1 MNKVIKKISFYIA
14 LLNVYSATGQ
24 TQLPNI
30 LMILVD
36 DMGYGDLGSY
46 NSKSKIP
53 TPNMDRLAA
62 EGIRFSNAYCSASV
76 STPTRYSLM
85 TGQYPWRTSK
95 KGGVLTNYQPSM
107 IEKGRLTLP
116 KMLQQAGY
124 ETAGFGKWHLGTR
137 FQTTDGKNPVGYG
150 KFADKNNG
158 ANLDFTKP
166 VIGGPTEHGFD
177 YWLGFSC
184 ASECWILKNDRIMGA
199 FKHEFFTT
207 PVVPQNDEFKRIQ
220 LVDYL
225 PFITE
230 QSINYIQAQ
239 SEKKNDKP
247 FFLYFAPYAPHIPLM
262 VSPEF
267 VGKTK
272 AGYYADYV
280 HEIDHYIGQVLATL
294 DRLGLADNTLVLLA
308 SDNGSQ
314 FISTSPED
322 DPTKVSNSPSGIN
335 REIRPNAHHPNFPFS
350 GTKWSINEGGLRTP
364 LIARW
369 PGHFPKAKT
378 SDQLIALIDI
388 MPTIATLIGTTLPS
402 NAAEDGVSLLPA
414 FYGKKVKKGA
424 RESVVLQSNGG
435 QFAIRWD
442 KWKFIV
448 ERNNPEQKSKQELYD
463 LSVDPGEKQNLI
475 TAEPE
480 IATKMEEMLQK
491 IRNQSK

>member
-1 MNKVIKKISFYIA
+1 MKSGLKKISLFIA
-14 LLNVYSATGQ
+14 LLNAYNVAGKTE
-24 TQLPNI
+24 LPNI
-30 LMILVD
+30 LLILVD
-36 DMGYGDLGSY
+36 DMGYGDLGTC

-53 TPNMDRLAA
+53 TPNMDRLAD
-62 EGIRFSNAYCSASV
+62 EGIRFSNAYCPASV
-76 STPTRYSLM
+76 STPSRYSLM
-85 TGQYPWRTSK
+85 TGQYSWRTSK
-95 KGGVLTNYQPSM
+95 KGGVMANYQPSL

-124 ETAGFGKWHLGTR
+124 ETAGIGKWHLGTE
-137 FQTTDGKNPVGYG
+137 FHTIDGKKPIGYG
-150 KFADKNNG
+150 KFQDDNNG
-158 ANLDFTKP
+158 ANLDFSQP

-177 YWLGFSC
+177 FWLGISC
-184 ASECWILKNDRIMGA
+184 ASECWILKNNRIMGA
-199 FKHEFFTT
+199 IKHEIYTT
-207 PVVPQNDEFKRIQ
+207 PTLPQNDEYKRIQ

-230 QSINYIQAQ
+230 QSINYIKAR

-247 FFLYFAPYAPHIPLM
+247 FFLYFTPYAPHIPLM

-267 VGKTK
+267 LGKTK

-280 HEIDHYIGQVLATL
+280 HELDHYIGQVINIL
-294 DRLGLADNTLVLLA
+294 DSLGLADNTLVLLA

-322 DPTKVSNSPSGIN
+322 DPTKVSNSLSAVN
-335 REIRPNAHHPNFPFS
+335 KEIRPNAHHPNFPYS
-350 GTKWSINEGGLRTP
+350 GTKWSISEGGLRTP

-369 PGHFPKAKT
+369 PGHFPKGKT
-378 SDQLIALIDI
+378 SDQLIVLNDI

-414 FYGKKVKKGA
+414 FYGKKVGKGA

-442 KWKFIV
+442 K
-448 ERNNPEQKSKQELYD
+448 
-463 LSVDPGEKQNLI
+463 
-475 TAEPE
+475 
-480 IATKMEEMLQK
+480 
-491 IRNQSK
+491 